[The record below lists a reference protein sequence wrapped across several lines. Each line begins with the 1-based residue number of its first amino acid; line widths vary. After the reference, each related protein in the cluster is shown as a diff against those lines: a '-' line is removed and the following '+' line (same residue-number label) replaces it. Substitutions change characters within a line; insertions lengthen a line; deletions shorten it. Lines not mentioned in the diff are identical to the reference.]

1 MQSLKNHCA
10 NLAIIQYYRL
20 KEKQAKR
27 KVARADEEKAAA
39 ERKKQE
45 EERRV
50 KEIEEKKLKD
60 AEAKKQRLIEAEKKR
75 QAMMSALK
83 EQHKNKTMNLVI
95 RKKAMAVYPPS
106 FRIMQKV

>member
-1 MQSLKNHCA
+1 MVTKNC
-10 NLAIIQYYRL
+10 RL

-27 KVARADEEKAAA
+27 KVARADEEKATA

-95 RKKAMAVYPPS
+95 RKKAMAVCAPP
-106 FRIMQKV
+106 FNIPQKVYHPIIIL